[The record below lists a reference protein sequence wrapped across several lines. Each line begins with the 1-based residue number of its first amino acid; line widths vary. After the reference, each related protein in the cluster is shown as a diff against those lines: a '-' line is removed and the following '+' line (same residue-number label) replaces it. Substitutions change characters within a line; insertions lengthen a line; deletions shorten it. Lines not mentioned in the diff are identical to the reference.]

1 MWCKH
6 RIKKLAD
13 GSFIGSIATYM
24 HPPYIFM
31 TKEQY
36 EKLRKIYSR
45 RRKLTKI
52 KPIKEIDNLITR
64 TINKDWD
71 NECMNMGWIKMDW
84 YEYKNRIFIF
94 RRKHKVAS
102 LVITKNTIY
111 NPCLACGGEYR
122 VPFPEI
128 IFKGEIEGKQII
140 EFGKIE
146 KPPLCVRLF
155 DKKSYFKDDELLKT
169 LKPKKYKITKMLKDY
184 FKKNSIKNDKINTYN
199 SCSFEF
205 DIDAYK
211 TNILKIKEN
220 KNEKLN

>member
-6 RIKKLAD
+6 RIKRLAD

-111 NPCLACGGEYR
+111 NPCIACGGKYR
-122 VPFPEI
+122 FRYLD
-128 IFKGEIEGKQII
+128 IFGE
-140 EFGKIE
+140 EFLGEKIE
-146 KPPLCVRLF
+146 KPPLSVRSF

-169 LKPKKYKITKMLKDY
+169 LEPEKDKITKMLKDY
-184 FKKNSIKNDKINTYN
+184 FDN
-199 SCSFEF
+199 SFERF
-205 DIDAYK
+205 
-211 TNILKIKEN
+211 LKEN
-220 KNEKLN
+220 DILEGRIDFGIEIKK

>member
-6 RIKKLAD
+6 RIKRLAD

-36 EKLRKIYSR
+36 EKLRNIYSR

-94 RRKHKVAS
+94 RRKYKVAS

-155 DKKSYFKDDELLKT
+155 DKKSYFKDDELLRILEPEKD
-169 LKPKKYKITKMLKDY
+169 KITKMLKDY
-184 FKKNSIKNDKINTYN
+184 FDN
-199 SCSFEF
+199 SFERF
-205 DIDAYK
+205 
-211 TNILKIKEN
+211 LKEN
-220 KNEKLN
+220 DILEGRIDFGIEIKK